1 MAIYEILTVNLRQQV
16 SNLPEMAV
24 ISLIRTPERL
34 SIFRDRFADSTGDIL
49 CIPGV
54 DGATLSTP
62 ELIKRGLLHSSA
74 STWPLGQI
82 GCAISHMRCHLYCIR
97 SGKPLVIFEDD
108 AIAAPGWRLRLQLLL
123 QEAPADWDM
132 LLLGWNLDS
141 CLQLEW
147 SAGIT
152 STSLCN
158 PRYLDSEKMLS
169 ALTSVNQRSW
179 FRLHKALG
187 LAGYIVSPRGAER
200 LLSWAWPLRTLP
212 IEVQDLPLRICFS
225 FDGQLNSL
233 YPKINAWVC
242 FPPLVLGQNNKKISL
257 TE

>member
-1 MAIYEILTVNLRQQV
+1 MAIHESLIVNFGKHI

-24 ISLIRTPERL
+24 INLIRTPERL
-34 SIFRDRFADSTGDIL
+34 CLFRDRFDDPTGDIL
-49 CIPGV
+49 CIPGI

-62 ELIKRGLLHSSA
+62 ELVKRGLLHPSA
-74 STWPLGQI
+74 VNWPLGQI
-82 GCAISHMRCHLYCIR
+82 GCAISHMRCHLHCMR
-97 SGKPLVIFEDD
+97 SGRPLIIFEDD
-108 AIAAPGWRLRLQLLL
+108 AIPASGWRYRLQSLL
-123 QEAPADWDM
+123 QDAPKDWEM

-147 SAGIT
+147 STGMT

-158 PRYLDSEKMLS
+158 PRYLDSEKMIN

-179 FRLHKALG
+179 FGLHKALG
-187 LAGYIVSPRGAER
+187 LAGYIVSPRGAQR

-212 IEVQDLPLRICFS
+212 IEVQDLPLRTCFS
-225 FDGQLNSL
+225 LDGQLNSL
-233 YPKINAWVC
+233 YPEMNSWVC
-242 FPPLVLGQNNKKISL
+242 FPPLVLGLNNKIVSL